1 MKERPQPRHGEN
13 YTAVAAAAA
22 AATSSPPKIAME
34 ATLTYPGIRK
44 QEPEP
49 VNTLTTPIAVLTL
62 CLLPLTALGNCI
74 DLDGRL
80 TQGGLI
86 WGYAPLGSRVTLDGE
101 ELDMLDDGTVIAGFS
116 RDAAPVAELVVE
128 VEGEVEGEGEQTCRQ
143 SLRIA
148 QRSYRISR
156 VEGVPQRTVTPPPE
170 QLERIRRERALVAAA
185 KGQRVQRE
193 DLLQG
198 ALAGFAW
205 PVEGRISGV
214 YGSQRV
220 YNGKPGNPHYGV
232 DVAVP
237 TGTPVAAPTAGVIT
251 LAEPDLF
258 YSGGTVIIDH
268 GYGLSSSMLHL
279 SKVLVEVGQEV
290 RTGDIIG
297 EVGATG
303 RATGPHLD
311 WRMSWRNR
319 RIDPQLLA
327 PPQQAAP

>member
-1 MKERPQPRHGEN
+1 MVCR
-13 YTAVAAAAA
+13 YVFVMLVAAGAAGA
-22 AATSSPPKIAME
+22 SARCA
-34 ATLTYPGIRK
+34 
-44 QEPEP
+44 QE
-49 VNTLTTPIAVLTL
+49 LS
-62 CLLPLTALGNCI
+62 GS
-74 DLDGRL
+74 L

-86 WGYAPLGSRVTLDGE
+86 WGYVAPGSRVTLDGD
-101 ELDMLDDGTVIAGFS
+101 ELDVLGDGTFIAGFS
-116 RDAAPVAELVVE
+116 RDAAPAAELVVE
-128 VEGEVEGEGEQTCRQ
+128 HEDTCRET
-143 SLRIA
+143 LRIA
-148 QRSYRISR
+148 RRDYRISR

-170 QLERIRRERALVAAA
+170 ELERIRREGALVKAA
-185 KGQRVQRE
+185 KDRRIARE

-205 PVEGRISGV
+205 PVKGRISGV
-214 YGSQRV
+214 YGSQRI
-220 YNGKPGNPHYGV
+220 YNGTPKSPHYGV

-237 TGTPVAAPTAGVIT
+237 TGTPVGAPTAGVIT

-268 GYGLSSSMLHL
+268 GFGLSSSMLHL

-311 WRMSWRNR
+311 WRMSWRDR
-319 RIDPQLLA
+319 RIDPQLLVPSQESA
-327 PPQQAAP
+327 P